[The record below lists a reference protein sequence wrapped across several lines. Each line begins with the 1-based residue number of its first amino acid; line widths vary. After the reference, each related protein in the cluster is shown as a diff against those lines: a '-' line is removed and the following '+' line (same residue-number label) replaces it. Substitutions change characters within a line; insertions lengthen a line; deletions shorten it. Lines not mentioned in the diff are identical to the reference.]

1 MGAKVAKAPAEL
13 VQPHSKQGWAW
24 GECWG
29 PCLALPS
36 PALPYLAHEVLA
48 SLPLQMMLY
57 FNACYF
63 PFWCLGEGMMLQ
75 LKVLSGGQVRGG
87 AHRTGLMCRRHG
99 KWRWDAGRG
108 TQLMGP
114 HTWIKMPCPTP
125 SKKMEIMR
133 ATT

>member
-1 MGAKVAKAPAEL
+1 MPNQQQAGANTRHLLQAVPLAAGDGGGQGGQSSCRAGAAPQEARL
-13 VQPHSKQGWAW
+13 GW
-24 GECWG
+24 GGGCWG
-29 PCLALPS
+29 LCPALPS

-87 AHRTGLMCRRHG
+87 ELTG
-99 KWRWDAGRG
+99 
-108 TQLMGP
+108 QV
-114 HTWIKMPCPTP
+114 
-125 SKKMEIMR
+125 
-133 ATT
+133 

>member
-13 VQPHSKQGWAW
+13 VQPHRKQGWA
-24 GECWG
+24 GG
-29 PCLALPS
+29 VLGALSS

-75 LKVLSGGQVRGG
+75 LKVLSGGQVSGG
-87 AHRTGLMCRRHG
+87 ELTG
-99 KWRWDAGRG
+99 
-108 TQLMGP
+108 QV
-114 HTWIKMPCPTP
+114 
-125 SKKMEIMR
+125 
-133 ATT
+133 